1 MCGVSKDAGFLYV
14 LPLGVYTR
22 GMNQKAL
29 SYLAI
34 FALIIIASTFFIPV
48 SDTQAFFG
56 GSTGGLSPFGG
67 MVTKFIVCTC
77 SSSIL
82 ITVGSPV
89 GGDFLVTPGT
99 KLYANF
105 NFMPGHWVLG
115 LALPASLP
123 CMVYAGTSCV
133 NVGNGKP
140 IIMMGTS

>member
-1 MCGVSKDAGFLYV
+1 
-14 LPLGVYTR
+14 
-22 GMNQKAL
+22 MNQKSLMYL
-29 SYLAI
+29 SI
-34 FALIIIASTFFIPV
+34 FAILVIASTFFIPV
-48 SDTQAFFG
+48 LDTQAFFG
-56 GSTGGLSPFGG
+56 GSTGGMSVLGG
-67 MVTKFIVCTC
+67 TVTKVIVCTC

-82 ITVGSPV
+82 ISVGPPV
-89 GGDFLVTPGT
+89 GGGFLVTPGT

>member
-1 MCGVSKDAGFLYV
+1 
-14 LPLGVYTR
+14 
-22 GMNQKAL
+22 MNQKSLMYL
-29 SYLAI
+29 SI
-34 FALIIIASTFFIPV
+34 FAILVIASTFFIPV
-48 SDTQAFFG
+48 SDTKAFFG
-56 GSTGGLSPFGG
+56 GSTGGMSVLGG
-67 MVTKFIVCTC
+67 MVTKVIVCTC

-82 ITVGSPV
+82 ITVGPPV

-133 NVGNGKP
+133 NVGSGKP